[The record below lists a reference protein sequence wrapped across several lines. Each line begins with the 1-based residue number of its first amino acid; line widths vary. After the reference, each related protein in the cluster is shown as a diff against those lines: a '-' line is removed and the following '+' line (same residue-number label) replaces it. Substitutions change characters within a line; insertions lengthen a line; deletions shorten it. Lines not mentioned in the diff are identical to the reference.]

1 MTPTLTT
8 NWLRRL
14 LNAEPRIELEEELRE
29 QHASAIAWLYSEMIE
44 LREGE
49 RSQEELW
56 EALLWASLSF
66 NHLEAQLTDPE
77 EARASIMA
85 ALAEV
90 DRHSPGPGG
99 GDGSESRK
107 ANDLPQV
114 LRDSCSAL
122 FMSIA
127 RIAKVMRPQRAT
139 MHRLQDDER
148 MHCVARP
155 IMPSGTDASLC
166 ASLIESAEDHGAPT
180 TLRPVAEMRHRPE
193 ENKIAR

>member
-1 MTPTLTT
+1 MTSTLTT

-14 LNAEPRIELEEELRE
+14 LNSEPRIELEEELRE
-29 QHASAIAWLYSEMIE
+29 QHASAIAWLYTEMME

-49 RSQEELW
+49 RSPEELW
-56 EALLWASLSF
+56 GALLWASLSF

-90 DRHSPGPGG
+90 DQPSPGPGG
-99 GDGSESRK
+99 GGGCESRK
-107 ANDLPQV
+107 ASDLPQA

-122 FMSIA
+122 FMSIV
-127 RIAKVMRPQRAT
+127 RLAKAMRPQRAT
-139 MHRLQDDER
+139 MRRLQDDER

-155 IMPSGTDASLC
+155 VMPSGADARLHTSLM
-166 ASLIESAEDHGAPT
+166 EPAEDHGAPT
-180 TLRPVAEMRHRPE
+180 TLRPVTENRHRPE
-193 ENKIAR
+193 ELKITG